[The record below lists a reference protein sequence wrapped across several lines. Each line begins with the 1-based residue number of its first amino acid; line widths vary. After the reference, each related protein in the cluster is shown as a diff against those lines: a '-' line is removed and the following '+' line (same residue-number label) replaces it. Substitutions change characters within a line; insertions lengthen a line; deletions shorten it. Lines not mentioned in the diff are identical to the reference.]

1 MRAMIAFASLIVLA
15 TVALAQPTPIPE
27 AKPHPVYKLPE
38 GASFTCTEVRIL
50 RSGDHT
56 QHAVPPDAKMA
67 PEGDFEIAGELCVP
81 KNATGT
87 FPAVF
92 FISGSGAQDRH
103 GFTPTGPGKYLEC
116 GTWQLLDALATAGFV
131 VLRVDDRG
139 LGGTPVGP
147 AGVEAKE
154 IGYQALVSDA
164 RFCLRWLQARPE
176 VDKKRVFL
184 IGHSEGG
191 LTAPLLAAEEN
202 SGVAGV
208 VCMAGPGRNMFDIT
222 LDQVE
227 ASMKAAGQSGAVLAA
242 NLKCQREIQ
251 LAVKE
256 SREPDFSIVPK
267 NVWNNPQIVAVK
279 KWWREHFNV
288 DDAALHKKL
297 ACPVLVVNGQADF
310 QVNPERDARAL
321 AARLSQGKCNDVTLK
336 LYADLDHL
344 FKPCGGRPSNMQM
357 YFEKRDVDKVFIADT
372 VDWLKKH

>member
-1 MRAMIAFASLIVLA
+1 MRAMIALASLLVLA
-15 TVALAQPTPIPE
+15 TVALAQPTPLPE

-38 GASFTCTEVRIL
+38 GANFTATEVRIARL
-50 RSGDHT
+50 GDHT
-56 QHAVPPDAKMA
+56 QHAVPADAKIA

-81 KNATGT
+81 KSATGT

-92 FISGSGAQDRH
+92 FISGSGVQDRH
-103 GFTPTGPGKYLEC
+103 GFTPTGPGKYLDC
-116 GTWQLLDALATAGFV
+116 GTWQVLDALAAAGFV

-208 VCMAGPGRNMFDIT
+208 ICMAGPGRNMFDIIY
-222 LDQVE
+222 DQVE
-227 ASMKAAGQSGAVLAA
+227 ANMKAQGMGGATLAG
-242 NLKCQREIQ
+242 NLKAQKELM
-251 LAVKE
+251 LATKE
-256 SREPDFSIVPK
+256 GREPDYSIIPK
-267 NVWNNPQIVAVK
+267 ALWNRADIVAGR
-279 KWWREHFNV
+279 KWMREHFNV

-297 ACPVLVVNGQADF
+297 ACPVLVVNGLADF
-310 QVNPERDARAL
+310 QVNPEKDARAL
-321 AARLSQGKCNDVTLK
+321 AARLSQGKCNDCTLK

-344 FKPCGGRPSNMQM
+344 FKPCGGKPSSMAM
-357 YFEKRDVDKVFIADT
+357 YMEKRDVDKAFIADT
-372 VDWLKKH
+372 LDWLKKH

>member
-1 MRAMIAFASLIVLA
+1 MRATLVLLSLLA
-15 TVALAQPTPIPE
+15 LTVVGFAQPTPLPE
-27 AKPHPVYKLPE
+27 AKPHHTYKLPE
-38 GASFTCTEVRIL
+38 GAAFTATEVRIL

-56 QHAVPPDAKMA
+56 QHAVPADAKIA

-81 KNATGT
+81 KVATGT

-92 FISGSGAQDRH
+92 FISGSGTQDRH
-103 GFTPTGPGKYLEC
+103 GYALAGPGRYLDC
-116 GTWQLLDALATAGFV
+116 GTWQVLDALAAAGFV
-131 VLRVDDRG
+131 VLRVDDRAT
-139 LGGTPVGP
+139 GGTPVGP
-147 AGVEAKE
+147 AGVASKE

-208 VCMAGPGRNMFDIT
+208 ICMAGPGRNMFDIIY
-222 LDQVE
+222 DQVE
-227 ASMKAAGQSGAVLAA
+227 ANMKAQGMGGATLAA
-242 NLKCQREIQ
+242 NLKAQKELM
-251 LAVKE
+251 LATKE
-256 SREPDFSIVPK
+256 NRDPDFSIVPK
-267 NVWNNPQIVAVK
+267 AIWTRADVVAGR
-279 KWWREHFNV
+279 KWMREHFNV

-297 ACPVLVVNGQADF
+297 ACPVLVVNGLADF
-310 QVNPERDARAL
+310 QVNPEKDARAL

-344 FKPCGGRPSNMQM
+344 FKPCGGKPSSMAM
-357 YFEKRDVDKVFIADT
+357 YLEKRDVDKAFIADA